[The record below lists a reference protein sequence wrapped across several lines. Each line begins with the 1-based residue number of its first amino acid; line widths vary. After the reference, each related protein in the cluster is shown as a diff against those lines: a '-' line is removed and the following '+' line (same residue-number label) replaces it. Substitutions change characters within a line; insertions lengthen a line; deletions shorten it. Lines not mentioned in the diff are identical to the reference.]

1 MNETQ
6 RKALLLLGLARKA
19 RKLEI
24 GEEPCGIAC
33 RSGKAKLLLI
43 AHDAGDHTFRRARSY
58 CRAGKPPYLCV
69 PFTKDELGDALGCN
83 ACALCAILDAPFA
96 KAFLEDLPELAQQH
110 EEILQELTRQTAQ
123 EAGFGLTMDVP
134 EPVWGCVSF
143 YQGQPD
149 ELWDGSTVF
158 TLRNVVAE
166 TMGADGYLWKLSRV
180 SREDFR
186 WQEDVPSI
194 SWDDWAD
201 RKTSGEAYLLG
212 RTADAVY
219 LLRFGGGTQ
228 LFADVPACAEARAD
242 FLAAGRAML
251 QSFLDQNGIEPNPY
265 WQEIYS
271 QEAAG

>member
-6 RKALLLLGLARKA
+6 RKALLLLGLA

-110 EEILQELTRQTAQ
+110 EEILQELTRQTARVQKRRQ
-123 EAGFGLTMDVP
+123 EEKAH
-134 EPVWGCVSF
+134 
-143 YQGQPD
+143 
-149 ELWDGSTVF
+149 
-158 TLRNVVAE
+158 RKNV
-166 TMGADGYLWKLSRV
+166 
-180 SREDFR
+180 
-186 WQEDVPSI
+186 
-194 SWDDWAD
+194 
-201 RKTSGEAYLLG
+201 
-212 RTADAVY
+212 
-219 LLRFGGGTQ
+219 RFGKK
-228 LFADVPACAEARAD
+228 
-242 FLAAGRAML
+242 
-251 QSFLDQNGIEPNPY
+251 
-265 WQEIYS
+265 
-271 QEAAG
+271 